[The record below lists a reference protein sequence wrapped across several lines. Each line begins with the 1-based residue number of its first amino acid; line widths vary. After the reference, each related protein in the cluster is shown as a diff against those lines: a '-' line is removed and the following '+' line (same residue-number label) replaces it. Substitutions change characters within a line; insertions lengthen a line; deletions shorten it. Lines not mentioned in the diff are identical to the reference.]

1 MKTPN
6 DTTTFKYYNA
16 NPKNKRTT
24 DCVIRAI
31 CVALDQSY
39 EQTVKELTDVWLSTG
54 YDMSDTK
61 CFGKYL
67 ELKGWSKQK
76 QPRKS
81 DNKKY
86 TGKEFCKLLNKD
98 VLAIGKRVVANI
110 GGNHVVCIME
120 TEGLHG
126 TFKVHDIWDSTDGCI
141 GNYWTK

>member
-1 MKTPN
+1 MKIPN

-86 TGKEFCKLLNKD
+86 TGKEFVKNFKGVC
-98 VLAIGKRVVANI
+98 VANI
-110 GGNHVVCIME
+110 GGNHVVCIKN
-120 TEGLHG
+120 GRV
-126 TFKVHDIWDSTDGCI
+126 FDIWDSTDGCI
-141 GNYWTK
+141 GNYWTR